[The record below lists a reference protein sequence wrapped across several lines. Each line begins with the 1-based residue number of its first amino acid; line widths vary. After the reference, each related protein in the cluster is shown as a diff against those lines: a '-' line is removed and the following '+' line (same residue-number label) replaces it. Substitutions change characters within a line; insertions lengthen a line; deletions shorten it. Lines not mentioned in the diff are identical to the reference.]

1 MGAPAGPRGA
11 FLGVG
16 ESLTGRRWVERAFD
30 AQLAGV
36 HARAL
41 GAPDLLARMLAQR
54 GVPPGEGAR
63 HLKPRLK
70 DELPD
75 PFVLRDMDK
84 AVQAVADAIDA
95 GVGACVFADY
105 DVDGATA
112 AAQLIR
118 YFRAL
123 GRKLDLYV
131 PDRMKEGYGPSPEA
145 FRVIQARGVEIVIT
159 VDCGATARA
168 ALEEAARIG
177 LSVVVIDHHLM
188 GADAPPAVALVNPN
202 RPDCNSGLGYLTG
215 AGVAFV
221 LMVAL
226 NREGRARGW
235 FADRPEPDLM
245 SMLDL
250 AALGTL
256 CDVGPLIGL
265 NRAIAAQGLR
275 VLERLEKPGL
285 AALATAARSR
295 APKTVYD
302 ATFVLGPRLNA
313 GGRIG
318 DSTLATRLL
327 ISDDPAECA
336 DLALALEALN
346 TERRAIEQAAADQA
360 ERQIETGQAGALGDP
375 AIVVAGDWAPGVV
388 GIVAGRLKE
397 KHLKPAIVI
406 GWAGVEEG
414 WAKGSGR
421 SVPGVNLGDAV
432 GRAAR
437 DGLLAAGGG
446 HAMAAGLT
454 IARDR
459 IDRFRDFLCAAVA
472 EEMSRAHEARELAID
487 GIVGLAGA
495 TPELVEAIDQ
505 AGPFGPG
512 APEPVFVAPDVRIAF
527 AARAGED
534 HVRLQIEDVDGRR
547 IKAVA
552 FRAAKTAMGEALLQ
566 RSGRRFHVAG
576 RLKVDDWSG
585 GRSAELHL
593 VDAAFADSATS

>member
-1 MGAPAGPRGA
+1 MGASTQVRGA
-11 FLGVG
+11 FLGIA
-16 ESLTGRRWVERAFD
+16 ESLTGRRWIERDFD
-30 AQLAGV
+30 ARLAGA
-36 HARAL
+36 HARSL
-41 GAPDLLARMLAQR
+41 GLPDLVARMLAQR
-54 GVPPGEGAR
+54 GVPVEEGAR

-70 DELPD
+70 DALPD
-75 PFVLRDMDK
+75 PFVLRDMEK
-84 AVQAVADAIDA
+84 AVQAIADAIDA
-95 GVGACVFADY
+95 GDGACVFADY

-123 GRKLDLYV
+123 GRTLDLYV
-131 PDRMKEGYGPSPEA
+131 PDRMREGYGPSPEA
-145 FRVIQARGVEIVIT
+145 FRTIHGRGVKVVIT

-168 ALEEAARIG
+168 ALEEASRIG

-188 GADAPPAVALVNPN
+188 GDDTPPATALVNPN

-226 NREGRARGW
+226 NREGRQRGW
-235 FADRPEPDLM
+235 FAQRTEPDLM

-256 CDVGPLIGL
+256 CDVGPLVGL

-275 VLERLEKPGL
+275 VLARLEKPGL
-285 AALATAARSR
+285 AALAASARAR
-295 APKTVYD
+295 TPKTVYD
-302 ATFVLGPRLNA
+302 ATFVIGPRLNA

-327 ISDDPAECA
+327 ICDEPAQCA
-336 DLALALEALN
+336 DLAAALEALN
-346 TERRAIEQAAADQA
+346 AERRAIEQAAADEA
-360 ERQIETGQAGALGDP
+360 ERQIEAGHAGSLDDP

-397 KHLKPAIVI
+397 RRLKPAIVI

-421 SVPGVNLGDAV
+421 SVAGVNLGAAV

-437 DGLLAAGGG
+437 EGLLAAGGG

-459 IDRFRDFLCAAVA
+459 IDRFRAYLCQAIEA
-472 EEMSRAHEARELAID
+472 EMALAHEARELAVD
-487 GIVGLAGA
+487 GVVGLAGV
-495 TPELVEAIDQ
+495 TPELVEAIEQ

-512 APEPVFVAPDVRIAF
+512 APEPVFVAPDVRVAF
-527 AARAGED
+527 AAKAGEA
-534 HVRLQIEDVDGRR
+534 HVRVQLEDVDGRR

-552 FRAAKTAMGEALLQ
+552 FRAVGTPMGDALLQ

-585 GRSAELHL
+585 GRSAELHV
-593 VDAAFADSATS
+593 VDAAFADVAQV